1 MKLLFLV
8 FLFILYPLTA
18 FSAIDERKIDVYFAN
33 GIKTNEGNASANTD
47 LLRLVIVS
55 ETYNGNLNNF
65 DKSIGDVTEA
75 YNSTHNMFADEDGG
89 FDLLESFYQL
99 TNYQE
104 YYDAWVSNMSH
115 RMIRTAHDRDLDT
128 QVKAYKESIK
138 SGHKVLVVAHS
149 QGNLFTYEAYRRL
162 DGWMQDYFEAV
173 SVASPRHDLIKEGTP
188 RISWHNDLVAHIG
201 LYDDF
206 VTNPVRVTKW
216 VSLDGS
222 RTPPFESPMHTYDF
236 QVPTGVFDGWVHI
249 DFRYDSNVHAFS
261 FYMGE
266 ELKREGSALILNT
279 FTHDTLRTDDA
290 KDKIL
295 FEIGRKITLLESRS
309 SQWNIRQIIGCGC
322 NTRAILTHIEPTA
335 HLNNLVADIHPMLF
349 HGSGK
354 LYKPMTKP
362 TPPCIGSR
370 ETPTALQ
377 S

>member
-1 MKLLFLV
+1 VKLLIL
-8 FLFILYPLTA
+8 FLFILYPLTVFA
-18 FSAIDERKIDVYFAN
+18 EIDERKIDVYFAN
-33 GIKTNEGNASANTD
+33 GIKTNEGNATVNTW
-47 LLRLVIVS
+47 LLRNTILDTKYYGI
-55 ETYNGNLNNF
+55 EIEM
-65 DKSIGDVTEA
+65 KKHIGKVTEA
-75 YNSTHNMFADEDGG
+75 YNSTHNMFVDEDGG
-89 FDLLESFYQL
+89 FDLLESFAQL
-99 TNYQE
+99 INYQE
-104 YYDAWVSNMSH
+104 YYDAWVASMSY
-115 RMIRTAHDRDLDT
+115 RMIQTSHDRDLET
-128 QVKAYKESIK
+128 QVIAYKESIK

-261 FYMGE
+261 FYMGQ

-279 FTHDTLRTDDA
+279 FTHDTLKSDIA

-295 FEIGRKITLLESRS
+295 VT
-309 SQWNIRQIIGCGC
+309 N
-322 NTRAILTHIEPTA
+322 
-335 HLNNLVADIHPMLF
+335 HPL
-349 HGSGK
+349 
-354 LYKPMTKP
+354 
-362 TPPCIGSR
+362 
-370 ETPTALQ
+370 
-377 S
+377 